1 MGILRETKTPIDNRT
16 PLTPLQA
23 QTLCQRYADTAH
35 AVEIYC
41 QPSDHR
47 CFSNEAYRKCE
58 IPLKEDLGACD
69 ILLGVKEPDIA
80 TLLAKKTY
88 LFFSHTTK
96 KQPYN
101 LDLLRAILSYKIRLI
116 DYEHM
121 VNASGERVIAF
132 GRYAGLVGAH
142 NALWAYGVRDSR
154 YHLPRAY
161 ALGSLEA
168 LKKAY
173 VAYRVPPLRVVL
185 VGKGRVGLGA
195 AELLTWAGFSF
206 MDSQA
211 YVSSSRSGVYTHL
224 NSDDYFRRKDG
235 GAYTSAHFHAHPQ
248 AYESFFTPFLSCTDV
263 LIYGPYWHPASP
275 RLFTLQEAKSRAFSL
290 SIVSDI
296 TCDIGGAIP
305 FTLRAST
312 IQAPL
317 YYYDIG
323 AEEEV
328 SSSADASGA
337 VVAMM
342 AVDNLPN
349 ELAQN
354 ASTDF
359 GKLLCEN
366 VLGELIG
373 EKEAVLIRNATL
385 TSLDGILM
393 DRYRFLEGW
402 VYG

>member
-1 MGILRETKTPIDNRT
+1 M
-16 PLTPLQA
+16 
-23 QTLCQRYADTAH
+23 
-35 AVEIYC
+35 
-41 QPSDHR
+41 
-47 CFSNEAYRKCE
+47 
-58 IPLKEDLGACD
+58 
-69 ILLGVKEPDIA
+69 KEPDID

-101 LDLLRAILSYKIRLI
+101 LALLRAILSYKIRLI

-142 NALWAYGVRDSR
+142 NALWAYGISDSR

-173 VAYRVPPLRVVL
+173 AAYRVPPLRVVL

-211 YVSSSRSGVYTHL
+211 YVSSSRTGVYTHL

-235 GAYTSAHFHAHPQ
+235 SAFTYAHFHAHPK
-248 AYESFFTPFLSCTDV
+248 AYESFFAPFLSCTDI
-263 LIYGPYWHPASP
+263 LIYGPYWHPDFP
-275 RLFTLQEAKSRAFSL
+275 RLFTLQEAKSKAFSL

-296 TCDIGGAIP
+296 TCDIGGPIP

-323 AEEEV
+323 ADKELA
-328 SSSADASGA
+328 SSGGASASSVA
-337 VVAMM
+337 VM

-349 ELAQN
+349 ELAKD

-359 GKLLCEN
+359 GKLLCDSI
-366 VLGELIG
+366 LGDIIRERESVI
-373 EKEAVLIRNATL
+373 IRNATL
-385 TSLDGILM
+385 TSMEGVLM